1 MTDRIDKQLCKLE
14 TKQQK
19 VYLKLIERILT
30 GDFQGLDIVK
40 LKGNWDIYRVRKGE
54 YRIIFQRMDS
64 GEVKILAFEHRS
76 ETTYKS
82 F

>member
-19 VYLKLIERILT
+19 VYIKLIERILT